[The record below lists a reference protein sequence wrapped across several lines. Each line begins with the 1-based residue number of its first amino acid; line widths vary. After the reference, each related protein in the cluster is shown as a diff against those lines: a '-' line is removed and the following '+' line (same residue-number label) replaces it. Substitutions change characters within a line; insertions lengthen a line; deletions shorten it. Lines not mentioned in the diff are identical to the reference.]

1 MDKTSNRPLTH
12 TALHRKSCTEDAS
25 SNLLIYT
32 HTLRDS
38 AKQAAAVKRFY
49 VVCSIL
55 CMLTPVFAQKQAS
68 STQRALTPDDLLAL
82 ERFGAKGALPDLAL
96 SPDGRYIA
104 YVLQRPRSTATVHHQ
119 PFLEGN
125 DRADVWLAPVHGGAS
140 RNLTNGLAD
149 GSGYWWPLWSPD
161 GQRLAMLSTKGG
173 NVRLWMWERSSG
185 RIRLMSERGVNLWS
199 VPAFVW
205 ASNQKLVCAVLAE
218 GEKPAA
224 MIVEM
229 QAAETAM
236 REWHKAW
243 RGKEVTASV
252 LESGLPQSVEKR
264 PQGQLLLIDVVRV
277 RQKVIAT
284 GNFSGLRLSPDRS
297 SIAFLRQVAV
307 FQPDLQNSLRPRQEI
322 YQLEIADTQEGKIL
336 LPRTEEVTNVLIDN
350 FQWSH
355 DAAELAIL
363 GTSDNASDSHPR
375 VFRFTL
381 SDQSLRRVTEDNL
394 RVVNIAWSANHQLL
408 VRRQQNSEEGGRNN
422 ITHWWLVEG
431 KGTLRN
437 LTTEMKIVPNQLLPA
452 SDGSLVGLAD
462 GDLWRITTD
471 GATPRN
477 LTANFEPAITAIVLP
492 DVSVTERQSFNTLI
506 IGSRQPGTTA
516 LYRFNLT
523 SGQVTPVAK
532 PAPESELVLLNPA
545 SKVAVFRSNTRNG
558 SMLTISQDDFQQFHP
573 IVTINTFLR
582 GIMEAR
588 VKQIQYR
595 SSDGQNLTAWLVL
608 PLNYQEGQHVPLLV
622 LLYGGLIY
630 GDVPPRSTQ
639 LSDAVQSHPQ
649 LLASHGYA
657 VLLPSMPIKE
667 DPCSDVTTGVMTAVD
682 KVIEM
687 GIADP
692 RRLGVM
698 GLSYGGYN
706 TYCLVTQTNRFRGAV
721 AGAAASDLTSLW
733 GEFDARHRYGAFPH
747 ESSSMK
753 WQVESLQYRMGNPP
767 WKDRERYARNS
778 PLSYVEKVETPV
790 MIVQGDMDYVGIQQ
804 GEEFFTALYRQ
815 NKRAQFVR
823 YWGEGHDIQSPVNFR
838 DMWQRIFK
846 WFDECLNKKSS

>member
-1 MDKTSNRPLTH
+1 
-12 TALHRKSCTEDAS
+12 
-25 SNLLIYT
+25 
-32 HTLRDS
+32 
-38 AKQAAAVKRFY
+38 V
-49 VVCSIL
+49 
-55 CMLTPVFAQKQAS
+55 LTPLFAQQQAS
-68 STQRALTPDDLLAL
+68 STERPLTPDDLLAL
-82 ERFGAKGALPDLAL
+82 ERFGAKGALPDVAL

-104 YVLQRPRSTATVHHQ
+104 YVLQRPRSTAAVHHQ
-119 PFLEGN
+119 PFLDGN

-140 RNLTNGLAD
+140 QNLTNGLAD
-149 GSGYWWPLWSPD
+149 GSGYWLPLWSPD

-173 NVRLWMWERSSG
+173 NVRLWVWEKSSG
-185 RIRLMSERGVNLWS
+185 RIRLMIERGVNLRS
-199 VPAFVW
+199 VPTFVW
-205 ASNQKLVCAVLAE
+205 ASNQKLICSVLAK

-224 MIVEM
+224 MILET

-236 REWHKAW
+236 REWHKASN
-243 RGKEVTASV
+243 GKEATASV
-252 LESGLPQSVEKR
+252 LESGIPELVEKR
-264 PQGQLLLIDVVRV
+264 PQGQLLLIDVVRG

-284 GNFSGLRLSPDRS
+284 GNFSGLRLSPNRS

-307 FQPDLQNSLRPRQEI
+307 FQPDAQQSLRPRQEI
-322 YQLEIADTQEGKIL
+322 YQLGIAVTREGKII
-336 LPRTEEVTNVLIDN
+336 LPRIEGVTNVSIDN
-350 FQWSH
+350 FQWSQ

-363 GTSDNASDSHPR
+363 GTPSDASDSHPR

-381 SDQSLRRVTEDNL
+381 ADRSLRRVTDHNLEVDN
-394 RVVNIAWSANHQLL
+394 VAWSANRQLL
-408 VRRQQNSEEGGRNN
+408 VRARQNSEKGGRNN
-422 ITHWWLVEG
+422 STHWWLVEG
-431 KGTLRN
+431 NGGLRN
-437 LTTEMKIVPNQLLPA
+437 LTTEMKTVPNQLLPA

-506 IGSRQPGTTA
+506 IGSRQRGTTA

-532 PAPESELVLLNPA
+532 PAPESELVLFNPA
-545 SKVAVFRSNTRNG
+545 SKVAVFSSNTRNG
-558 SMLTISQDDFQQFHP
+558 SMLTISQADFQQFYP
-573 IVTINTFLR
+573 VVTINAFLR
-582 GIMEAR
+582 EIMEAR
-588 VKQIQYR
+588 VRQIQNR
-595 SSDGQNLTAWLVL
+595 SSSDGQNLKAWLVL
-608 PLNYQEGQHVPLLV
+608 PLNYQEGQQVPLLV

-639 LSDAVQSHPQ
+639 LSNDLQSLPQ

-657 VLLPSMPIKE
+657 VLLPSMPVKGE
-667 DPCSDVTTGVMTAVD
+667 PCSDVTTGVMTAVD

-692 RRLGVM
+692 KRLGVM

-706 TYCLVTQTNRFRGAV
+706 TYCLVTKTNRFRAAL

-733 GEFDARHRYGAFPH
+733 GEFDARHRYSAFPQ

-767 WKDRERYARNS
+767 WKDKERYARNS

-804 GEEFFTALYRQ
+804 GEQFFTALYRQ

-823 YWGEGHDIQSPVNFR
+823 YWGEGHSIESPVNFR
-838 DMWQRIFK
+838 DMWQRIFA
-846 WFDECLNKKSS
+846 WFDEHLSRKSS